1 MNPKVDTI
9 HTFVIEV
16 VKLTQ
21 IWREGMEVMKIS
33 EKWLNRRTRSK
44 LKIEKK
50 NGEILVAFVASN
62 ICSMSS
68 M

>member
-16 VKLTQ
+16 VTLTQ